1 MNRRDIFTALPA
13 ASFSDELPGWVEGF
27 ARWLIQHTARNA
39 PPSLSQRLEEEWLAD
54 LAAQHGPMARLRFG
68 LGCCWATRV
77 ITHEHYAAKVPATSS
92 VTGHKTMTAY
102 AQHDS
107 SFFSRRTTT
116 FLLIVCLHA
125 VLIYGFATGL
135 AHPMIEVIPPPMQAV
150 FPPDP
155 RTRNEPPPLPPQ
167 PQFSPRRVEV
177 PDPLIPLDAAP
188 DTTTIPP
195 QEQLLSPPTPPKV
208 VNRVLGG
215 PGTGFPNTDDY
226 YPSVARR
233 TGEKG
238 TATVRVCVDDK
249 GRLTAHPT
257 LAQSSGSASIDEG
270 ALKLAQAGSGRYRA
284 TTEDGRPVSS
294 CYVFR
299 IKFELT
305 D

>member
-27 ARWLIQHTARNA
+27 ARWLIQHTARNV

-125 VLIYGFATGL
+125 VLIYGLTTGL
-135 AHPMIEVIPPPMQAV
+135 AHRMIEVIPPPMQIGFLPV
-150 FPPDP
+150 KPTPSK
-155 RTRNEPPPLPPQ
+155 PPPPPPQ
-167 PQFSPRRVEV
+167 PEFSPPRVEV
-177 PDPLIPLDAAP
+177 PTPEIPLDVPA
-188 DTTTIPP
+188 D
-195 QEQLLSPPTPPKV
+195 
-208 VNRVLGG
+208 
-215 PGTGFPNTDDY
+215 PNTLRD
-226 YPSVARR
+226 V
-233 TGEKG
+233 
-238 TATVRVCVDDK
+238 
-249 GRLTAHPT
+249 
-257 LAQSSGSASIDEG
+257 I
-270 ALKLAQAGSGRYRA
+270 
-284 TTEDGRPVSS
+284 
-294 CYVFR
+294 
-299 IKFELT
+299 
-305 D
+305 